1 MKAVVSV
8 NMPKISVIIPIY
20 NVSEWLDRC
29 LESVA
34 KQTFDD
40 FKVILVN
47 DGSTDDSAEKAQKY
61 TEKDKRFR
69 LVHRENG
76 GLSAARN
83 TGLSYAKGEFVFYL
97 DSDDYL
103 KNDCFEKLISAQNQ
117 FDADIVQTNFYYD
130 YPSYLL
136 YGNWLKTEG
145 LLLDREQTLERLIGQ
160 NEIKNFAWG
169 KLIRSEIAKRN
180 LFPEGK
186 YFEDTLWMYRIVS
199 ESKRYVLLAESL
211 MYYFQRTDSISGNFS
226 IRNLDQLELE
236 SQRLDLIEKEHPE
249 LYQKALKKLNQKIIQ
264 HISLLSNLNET
275 DSELYRNQLNRYL
288 SKYELKKQFPFDYKL
303 SQNSVL
309 NLISKGIGKIKTL
322 FGTRNNHWVRINK
335 KSTDG

>member
-20 NVSEWLDRC
+20 NVSEWIDRC

-34 KQTFDD
+34 GQTFDD
-40 FKVILVN
+40 FEAILVN
-47 DGSTDDSAEKAQKY
+47 DGSTDDSAEKALNFA
-61 TEKDKRFR
+61 EKDKRFQ
-69 LVHRENG
+69 LVHRDNG

-83 TGLSYAKGEFVFYL
+83 TGLSYAKAEFVFYL

-103 KNDCFEKLISAQNQ
+103 KNDCFEKLILAQSQ
-117 FDADIVQTNFYYD
+117 YDADIVQTNFYYD

-136 YGNWLKTEG
+136 YGNWLKKES
-145 LLLDREQTLERLIGQ
+145 LLLDREQTLERLIEQ

-199 ESKRYVLLAESL
+199 ESKKFVLLAEPL

-236 SQRLDLIEKEHPE
+236 SERLDLIKTEHPA
-249 LYQKALKKLNQKIIQ
+249 LYKKALKKLNQKIIQ
-264 HISLLSNLNET
+264 HISLLPNLKET

-288 SKYELKKQFPFDYKL
+288 SKYELKKQFPFDYML
-303 SQNSVL
+303 SQNSIL
-309 NLISKGIGKIKTL
+309 NLTSKGIGKIKTL
-322 FGTRNNHWVRINK
+322 FGADNNHWIRINK